1 MMMIKIT
8 ALKQS
13 TTVNFSCLKMSIWT
27 SFSVFQISIFH
38 EKFTHFIE
46 ALISK
51 SKSTAV
57 TWRILGKEESSP
69 WQSTPA
75 HARGRKFCWLWCS
88 LVLGQH
94 PQAEDDSSQKRL
106 TSPLR
111 QLTHKPRGLA
121 TGCRCGGSGEVS
133 PPACHPG
140 QALGKFWCKQGLSCN
155 FYISDGNKCGDA
167 DHAGLCHLCVFY
179 F

>member
-8 ALKQS
+8 ALTQS
-13 TTVNFSCLKMSIWT
+13 TTVNFSCLIKSIWT
-27 SFSVFQISIFH
+27 SFSVFPINIFH
-38 EKFTHFIE
+38 EKFPRFIK

-51 SKSTAV
+51 SKSTAI
-57 TWRILGKEESSP
+57 TRRIVGKEESSP

-75 HARGRKFCWLWCS
+75 HARGRAFCWLWWS

-94 PQAEDDSSQKRL
+94 PQAADDSSQKRL

-121 TGCRCGGSGEVS
+121 TGWRCGGSGGGVS
-133 PPACHPG
+133 SCLSPRASSRQVLM
-140 QALGKFWCKQGLSCN
+140 QAGSIL
-155 FYISDGNKCGDA
+155 
-167 DHAGLCHLCVFY
+167 
-179 F
+179 